1 MRGHTSKHQKA
12 IENYRF
18 AGIFN
23 TKLISFLIHV
33 RLSLSLKK
41 SKNRHEESFI
51 SVISYT
57 FFFQNGRYTKNGSKN
72 RAPNKASRAYNNKN
86 KRWILLNEIFH
97 VSIWLPTY
105 HITHIIL
112 YWKLSLVV
120 NIEER
125 VSVF

>member
-57 FFFQNGRYTKNGSKN
+57 FFLKTEDTLKMEVRIKHQTRLHE
-72 RAPNKASRAYNNKN
+72 P
-86 KRWILLNEIFH
+86 
-97 VSIWLPTY
+97 
-105 HITHIIL
+105 ITIKINDEF
-112 YWKLSLVV
+112 Y
-120 NIEER
+120 
-125 VSVF
+125 